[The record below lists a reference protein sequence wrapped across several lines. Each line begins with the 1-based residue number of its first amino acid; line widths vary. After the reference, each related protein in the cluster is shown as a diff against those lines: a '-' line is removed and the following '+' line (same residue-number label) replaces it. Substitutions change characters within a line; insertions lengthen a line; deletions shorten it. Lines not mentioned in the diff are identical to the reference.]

1 MFAHQLLSR
10 QLVTKKLYELWWL
23 FTGKSIRYGIGDFVL
38 VTGLNC
44 GTPPTL
50 SLGGQRMGKGEKKD
64 KSKGKQLGGDGAVW
78 QSLFGS
84 EETITQ
90 E

>member
-1 MFAHQLLSR
+1 MVVYREVNSIWYWRLRISYRSQLWDSANTVAGR
-10 QLVTKKLYELWWL
+10 TAY
-23 FTGKSIRYGIGDFVL
+23 GKRG
-38 VTGLNC
+38 
-44 GTPPTL
+44 
-50 SLGGQRMGKGEKKD
+50 KKD

-84 EETITQ
+84 EETITP